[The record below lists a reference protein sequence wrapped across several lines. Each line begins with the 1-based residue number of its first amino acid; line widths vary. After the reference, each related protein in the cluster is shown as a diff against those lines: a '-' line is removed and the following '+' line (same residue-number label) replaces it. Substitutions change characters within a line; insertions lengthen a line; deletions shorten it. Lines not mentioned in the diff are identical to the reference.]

1 MRLDFYLSHAGL
13 GTRKE
18 VKSLIK
24 KGSVRI
30 NNEVVNTPI
39 AIDENNDQV
48 FVNDTL
54 IEYQEFQYFLLNKPS
69 GYVSASTDNKYPTV
83 LQLIHEPYRNLSI
96 VGRLD
101 LDTTGVLIITNNGKL
116 NHFLLSPISHVEK
129 EYEVT
134 VDYPLKEALIS
145 EFKKGVILD
154 DNYHS
159 LPSELTIVDD
169 YHARVIL
176 HEGKYHQVKR
186 MFAAFGYHVISLH
199 RSRMDQITLG
209 DLPNGQYRA
218 LTKEEINSLLKHMR

>member
-24 KGSVRI
+24 KGSVRV

>member
-18 VKSLIK
+18 VKNLIK
-24 KGSVRI
+24 RGSVRV
-30 NNEVVNTPI
+30 NNEIVNSPI
-39 AIDENNDQV
+39 AIDENNDQIY
-48 FVNDTL
+48 VNDNL

-83 LQLIHEPYRNLSI
+83 LQLIHEPYRSLST

-101 LDTTGVLIITNNGKL
+101 LDTTGLLIITNNGKL
-116 NHFLLSPISHVEK
+116 NHFLLSPVSHVEK

-134 VDYPLKEALIS
+134 VDYPLKKALIN
-145 EFKKGVILD
+145 EFQKGVILD

-159 LPSELTIVDD
+159 LPSELTIIDD

-186 MFAAFGYHVISLH
+186 MFASFGYHVIALH

-209 DLPNGQYRA
+209 DLPNGQYRP

>member
-1 MRLDFYLSHAGL
+1 MRLDYYLSHAGL

-18 VKSLIK
+18 VKNLIK
-24 KGSVRI
+24 RGSVRV
-30 NNEVVNTPI
+30 NNDIVNSPI
-39 AIDENNDQV
+39 TIDENNDQIY
-48 FVNDTL
+48 VNDIL

-83 LQLIHEPYRNLSI
+83 LQLIREPYRNLST

-101 LDTTGVLIITNNGKL
+101 LDTTGLLIITNNGKL

-134 VDYPLKEALIS
+134 VDYPLKETLIN
-145 EFKKGVILD
+145 EFQKGVILD

-159 LPSELTIVDD
+159 LPSELTIVDE
-169 YHARVIL
+169 YHAHVIL

-186 MFAAFGYHVISLH
+186 MFASFGYHVIALH

-209 DLPNGQYRA
+209 DLPNGQYRP